1 MKTVTGIAIG
11 ALAILLFVNTA
22 ARSSQAEQQPKDTW
36 QHLALTQDDGG
47 LGNGL
52 GQQINK
58 LGREGWE
65 LVDVTPITKNGT
77 TVKTRYYFKRP
88 LN

>member
-1 MKTVTGIAIG
+1 MKTITGIAVS
-11 ALAILLFVNTA
+11 ALAILLFVNTS
-22 ARSSQAEQQPKDTW
+22 ARSSQDAPPKQTW

-65 LVDVTPITKNGT
+65 LVGVTPITKDGT

>member
-1 MKTVTGIAIG
+1 MKTVASIAAVAVAIT
-11 ALAILLFVNTA
+11 LAFA
-22 ARSSQAEQQPKDTW
+22 SSASSSQQEIPRQAW
-36 QHLALTQDDGG
+36 QHLALTQEDDGV
-47 LGNGL
+47 GNGL

-65 LVDVTPITKNGT
+65 LVGVTPLTKDGT

-88 LN
+88 IR

>member
-1 MKTVTGIAIG
+1 MKSIVTIAVV
-11 ALAILLFVNTA
+11 AVTASLAFASSAV
-22 ARSSQAEQQPKDTW
+22 SSQQPPPKQAW
-36 QHLALTQDDGG
+36 QHLALTQDDDG

-65 LVDVTPITKNGT
+65 LVNVVPLTKDGT

-88 LN
+88 LR